1 MPRFRKHFFQ
11 QLCQFKQL
19 SLRVPQATVL
29 PQCDE
34 PHQNTEC
41 GKNTAPPLI
50 LKSCTFLL
58 SIFFFILVNITYFS
72 AQVTQKNWGWVR
84 RKQTKGSP

>member
-1 MPRFRKHFFQ
+1 MPRFRMHFFQ
-11 QLCQFKQL
+11 DLCQFKQL

-29 PQCDE
+29 HQCDE

-41 GKNTAPPLI
+41 RKNTPPPLI

-58 SIFFFILVNITYFS
+58 SFFFYSGQHHSLPSPGY
-72 AQVTQKNWGWVR
+72 
-84 RKQTKGSP
+84 TKELGVGEEETTGSP